1 MRAFSARQNFMK
13 NQPTTSA
20 ASFSLTSNDWDAFIT
35 QHPCAH
41 LLQTS
46 AWGVLKSTFGWQPA
60 WVIVQEGEL
69 KVGAQIL
76 FRRVL
81 PGFSMAYMPRGPV
94 MNETGLGQQGLGL
107 DDPALKSFWQHADQL
122 CRQQRAVFLKVEP
135 DSWQEC
141 LAMGEEQP
149 QAESASPTSAVPA
162 GFSLS
167 PHSIQPPRTIVV
179 DLQGSEE
186 QILGRMKQKTR
197 YNIRLAQRKGVV
209 VQPTSDLD
217 AFYRLMAVTGERD
230 GFGVHSQEYFTQ
242 AYNLFH
248 PQGEAEILTAEFEGT
263 PLAALMV
270 FQRGGRSWYLYG
282 ASSNEQREL
291 MATYLLQWEAMR
303 WARARGC
310 QEYDLWGVPDAS
322 LADLEAKFAAPG
334 QASTGLW
341 GVYRFKRGFGGSLC
355 RSAGPYDRVYNRL
368 AYAAYLWRARRS
380 QEG

>member
-1 MRAFSARQNFMK
+1 MK
-13 NQPTTSA
+13 NQPAIFSSGPGQTTA
-20 ASFSLTSNDWDAFIT
+20 EWDAFLEK
-35 QHPCAH
+35 HPSAH

-46 AWGVLKSTFGWQPA
+46 AWGVLKSTFGWRPD
-60 WVIVQEGEL
+60 WVMVRANGLQA
-69 KVGAQIL
+69 GAQIL

-94 MNETGLGQQGLGL
+94 TNQPGLQL
-107 DDPALKSFWQHADQL
+107 DDPALKTFWQQVDQL
-122 CRQQRAVFLKVEP
+122 CRQRRAVFLKIEP
-135 DSWQEC
+135 DTWQEC
-141 LAMGEEQP
+141 CKMEEP
-149 QAESASPTSAVPA
+149 ATADESEMPATAPA
-162 GFSLS
+162 GFVAS
-167 PHSIQPPRTIVV
+167 PHSIQPPRTIVI

-197 YNIRLAQRKGVV
+197 YNIRLAQRKGVTV
-209 VQPTSDLD
+209 HPTTDLE

-230 GFGVHSQEYFTQ
+230 GFGVHSQEYFAQ

-248 PQGEAEILTAEFEGT
+248 PQGEAELLTAEFEGE

-282 ASSNEQREL
+282 ASSNEHREL

-303 WARARGC
+303 WAKACGC

-322 LADLEAKFAAPG
+322 LADLEAKFATPG
-334 QASTGLW
+334 QAASGLW

>member
-1 MRAFSARQNFMK
+1 M
-13 NQPTTSA
+13 SA
-20 ASFSLTSNDWDAFIT
+20 AYRLISAGEWETFLAKY
-35 QHPCAH
+35 PGAH

-46 AWGVLKSTFGWQPA
+46 AWGELKSTFGWQPA
-60 WVIVQEGEL
+60 WVIFQNSRLE
-69 KVGAQIL
+69 VGAQIL

-94 MNETGLGQQGLGL
+94 LSHSSLAGQGLDAPIL
-107 DDPALKSFWQHADQL
+107 EPFWQEVDQL

-135 DSWQEC
+135 DTWQEC
-141 LAMGEEQP
+141 IPMEETHAP
-149 QAESASPTSAVPA
+149 VDLPPIPK
-162 GFSLS
+162 GFAAS
-167 PHSIQPPRTIVV
+167 PHSIQPPRTIVI
-179 DLQGSEE
+179 DLQGGEE
-186 QILGRMKQKTR
+186 EILGRMKQKTR
-197 YNIRLAQRKGVV
+197 YNIRLAQRKGVTV
-209 VQPTSDLD
+209 NPTQDLE

-230 GFGVHSQEYFTQ
+230 RFGVHSQEYFEQ

-248 PQGEAEILTAEFEGT
+248 PQGMAELLTAEFEGE

-282 ASSNEQREL
+282 ASSNQRREL

-303 WARARGC
+303 WAKGRGC
-310 QEYDLWGVPDAS
+310 NEYDLWGVPDAS
-322 LADLEAKFAAPG
+322 LAELEANFNDPAHAA
-334 QASTGLW
+334 SGLW
-341 GVYRFKRGFGGSLC
+341 GVYRFKRGFGGQLC